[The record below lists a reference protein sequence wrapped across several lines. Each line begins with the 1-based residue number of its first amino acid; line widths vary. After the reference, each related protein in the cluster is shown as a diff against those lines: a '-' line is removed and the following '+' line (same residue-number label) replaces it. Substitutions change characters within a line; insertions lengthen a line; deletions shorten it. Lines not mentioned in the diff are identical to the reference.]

1 MIKGKNVK
9 FSNNM
14 LEVELS
20 DGRVISTPIAWYK
33 ELQNATLK
41 ELNEYK
47 FICDDTG
54 IFWENLDC
62 YLSIEAMLSVKD
74 KIA

>member
-1 MIKGKNVK
+1 MVKGKNVK

-20 DGRVISTPIAWYK
+20 DGRIISTPISWYK

-41 ELNEYK
+41 ELGEYE
-47 FICDDTG
+47 FICDNTG
-54 IFWENLDC
+54 IFWEKFDC
-62 YLSIEAMLSVKD
+62 YLSIEAMLNVKD